1 MFFKKITASS
11 SVFNANIKLLF
22 SAFTFEALFPF
33 EFLGKMY
40 ITAKPALTILHIWKA
55 ASILYWPLYDGW
67 PRITV
72 FSVGELPW
80 VLACVQTS
88 PPPSGK
94 NRRKRRGRLYTGYGC
109 QPFFFSCCL
118 SLRRKLSGETKP
130 RSWLAGKKPA
140 RHDRCLAVQFSPQ
153 NNKKKKPLVPR
164 VLENDLVHV
173 FETSEVFII
182 LLACATRS
190 RNPLQWPLWITG
202 Y

>member
-1 MFFKKITASS
+1 MLLPVMFFKKITASS

-33 EFLGKMY
+33 EFSGKMY
-40 ITAKPALTILHIWKA
+40 ITAKPALTILHIWKT

-94 NRRKRRGRLYTGYGC
+94 NRRRRRGRLYTGYGC
-109 QPFFFSCCL
+109 QPFFFLLFEFAAKIERWNEAAIMTS
-118 SLRRKLSGETKP
+118 
-130 RSWLAGKKPA
+130 GKKT
-140 RHDRCLAVQFSPQ
+140 HS
-153 NNKKKKPLVPR
+153 
-164 VLENDLVHV
+164 
-173 FETSEVFII
+173 S
-182 LLACATRS
+182 RS
-190 RNPLQWPLWITG
+190 RPRRSIFAAK
-202 Y
+202 